1 MPIRFPVPYFRR
13 EVLITF
19 VRQGNTY
26 QMQIENG
33 LDLKEV
39 LTLDEAIWV
48 AMSAPIVAF
57 QCDAR
62 FLKFVDADANGHIG
76 SEELKQAIRWLLTQ
90 LPDHAAITEKFEGK
104 IRLSEIASE
113 NPAGKALVDSANYI
127 LKDLGIEDREHITLE
142 NIRKFQEIVKNRPL
156 NGDGVLSLNA
166 ATVSRL
172 AIMKDFLT
180 DAVAATGGVPD
191 IDGTQG
197 VNETQCNQ
205 FLDAI
210 PEYLNWLKLAE
221 IPEGES
227 STPIMRMGG
236 DTPALYTL
244 LNEHARSVEHFFKL
258 CRLLA
263 FDPRLNTKVFS
274 PEGKVLNF
282 DAANETEV
290 ESYLQALPLA
300 QPNPEGRLPLDT
312 QQINPALR
320 SWWQQVCEKIIKPGL
335 PAVPAELNAAAWA
348 EVKGLFAEYAAYLS
362 SKKGAIAEKVPVAH
376 LQRYL
381 ECADLRQAAHDLTV
395 RDQAVAET
403 LKAAS
408 EVERLLLYR
417 IWLLRLVNNFVSFP
431 ELYAPAQRALF
442 ERGSLVIDGRWFN
455 LAFPVSNLATHQAQ
469 AKLSSL
475 FVLYVEIALNA
486 TAKMLVAVPVT
497 TGSKGNLAVGKRGV
511 FFDLNKQEF
520 PAVVVQ
526 LIENPVCLAE
536 ALVAPF
542 SKAWS
547 MTEKKIET
555 WSNTSE
561 KAFQTKFD
569 KAITPPAPGAAPAAA
584 PAPATGTQ
592 PNGAGA
598 FLGISVAFAALGS
611 SFAFI
616 SKTISGMSATAIWA
630 SLICGILALMFP
642 ISLLAILKLRRQD
655 LSSLLEG
662 SGWAINSRMR
672 LSNRHRRQFSRSGI
686 YPKDAIGTPQKRGLT
701 IILILILAILLLI
714 FAVRLHRQLKQ
725 NKIPNPPAQQE
736 TTPQPAPQS
745 PPTP

>member
-1 MPIRFPVPYFRR
+1 M
-13 EVLITF
+13 ITF

-48 AMSAPIVAF
+48 AMSAPVDAF

-62 FLKFVDADANGHIG
+62 FLKFIDADANGHIG
-76 SEELKQAIRWLLTQ
+76 TEELKQAIRWLLTQ
-90 LPDHAAITEKFEGK
+90 LPDHAAITDKFDGK

-113 NPAGKALVDSANYI
+113 NPTGKAIVDSANYI
-127 LKDLGIEDREHITLE
+127 LNDLEIEDREHITLE
-142 NIRKFQEIVKNRPL
+142 IIRKFQDIVKNRPL
-156 NGDGVLSLNA
+156 NGDGVLSLNS

-172 AIMKDFLT
+172 EIMKDFLT
-180 DAVAATGGVPD
+180 DAIAATGGVPD
-191 IDGTQG
+191 MDGTQG
-197 VNETQCNQ
+197 VNEAQCNE

-210 PEYLNWLKLAE
+210 PEYLSWLELAK
-221 IPEGES
+221 IPEGET
-227 STPIMRMGG
+227 STPIMRMGT
-236 DTPALYTL
+236 DTPALYAL
-244 LNEHARSVEHFFKL
+244 LNEHANAVEHFFRL

-263 FDPRLNTKVFS
+263 FDPRLDTKVLS

-282 DAANETEV
+282 DASNETEV
-290 ESYLQALPLA
+290 EAYMQSLPLA
-300 QPNPEGRLPLDT
+300 QPNPEGRLPLDA
-312 QQINPALR
+312 QQINPIFR
-320 SWWQQVCEKIIKPGL
+320 SWWQQVGDKIIRPGL
-335 PAVPAELNAAAWA
+335 SAERTFLDAAAWT
-348 EVKGLFAEYAAYLS
+348 EVKGLFAEYSAYLAG
-362 SKKGAIAEKVPVAH
+362 KKGAIAEKIPVAN

-395 RDQAVAET
+395 RDQAVTDT

-417 IWLLRLVNNFVSFP
+417 IWLLRLANNFVSFP
-431 ELYAPAQRALF
+431 ELYTANRRALF

-455 LAFPVSNLATHQAQ
+455 LAFPVSNLAAHQAQ
-469 AKLSSL
+469 AKHSSL
-475 FVLYVEIALNA
+475 FVLYIEIAVNP
-486 TAKMLVAVPVT
+486 TTKMLAAVPVT
-497 TGSKGNLAVGKRGV
+497 TGSKGNLAIGKRGV

-542 SKAWS
+542 VKAWG
-547 MTEKKIET
+547 MVEKKIET
-555 WSNTSE
+555 WSSTTE
-561 KAFQTKFD
+561 KAFHTKFD
-569 KAITPPAPGAAPAAA
+569 KAITPPAPGTAPAAP
-584 PAPATGTQ
+584 PAGAQAGGT
-592 PNGAGA
+592 GA

-616 SKTISGMSATAIWA
+616 SKTIAGMSATAIWV
-630 SLICGILALMFP
+630 SVICGILALMFP

-672 LSNRHRRQFSRSGI
+672 LSNRHRRHFSRLGT
-686 YPKDAIGTPQKRGLT
+686 YPKDAIGTPQKHGLT
-701 IILILILAILLLI
+701 IILILILLILLLVFGI
-714 FAVRLHRQLKQ
+714 RLHRQIKQ
-725 NKIPNPPAQQE
+725 KRIPNPPAQQE
-736 TTPQPAPQS
+736 AAPAPA
-745 PPTP
+745 PPAETAPAP

>member
-1 MPIRFPVPYFRR
+1 
-13 EVLITF
+13 
-19 VRQGNTY
+19 
-26 QMQIENG
+26 
-33 LDLKEV
+33 
-39 LTLDEAIWV
+39 
-48 AMSAPIVAF
+48 
-57 QCDAR
+57 
-62 FLKFVDADANGHIG
+62 
-76 SEELKQAIRWLLTQ
+76 
-90 LPDHAAITEKFEGK
+90 
-104 IRLSEIASE
+104 
-113 NPAGKALVDSANYI
+113 
-127 LKDLGIEDREHITLE
+127 
-142 NIRKFQEIVKNRPL
+142 
-156 NGDGVLSLNA
+156 
-166 ATVSRL
+166 
-172 AIMKDFLT
+172 
-180 DAVAATGGVPD
+180 
-191 IDGTQG
+191 
-197 VNETQCNQ
+197 
-205 FLDAI
+205 
-210 PEYLNWLKLAE
+210 
-221 IPEGES
+221 
-227 STPIMRMGG
+227 MRMGG

-348 EVKGLFAEYAAYLS
+348 EVKGLFAAYAAYLS
-362 SKKGAIAEKVPVAH
+362 GKKGAIAEKVPVAH

-616 SKTISGMSATAIWA
+616 SKTISGMSATAIWV

-714 FAVRLHRQLKQ
+714 FGVRLYRQLKQ
-725 NKIPNPPAQQE
+725 NKMPIPPAQQE
-736 TTPQPAPQS
+736 TSPAQHAATATTP
-745 PPTP
+745 

>member
-1 MPIRFPVPYFRR
+1 M
-13 EVLITF
+13 ITF

-33 LDLKEV
+33 FDLKEV
-39 LTLDEAIWV
+39 LSLDEAIWV
-48 AMSAPIVAF
+48 AMSAPLDAF

-62 FLKFVDADANGHIG
+62 FLKFVDSDANGHLG

-104 IRLSEIASE
+104 IRLSEIASD
-113 NPAGKALVDSANYI
+113 NAVGKALVDSANNI
-127 LKDLGIEDREHITLE
+127 LNDLGIEDREHITLGY
-142 NIRKFQEIVKNRPL
+142 IRKFQEIVKNRPL

-166 ATVSRL
+166 ASVSRL
-172 AIMKDFLT
+172 AIMKDFLMDT
-180 DAVAATGGVPD
+180 IVATGGVAD

-197 VNETQCNQ
+197 VNEAQCNQ
-205 FLDAI
+205 VLDAI
-210 PEYLNWLKLAE
+210 PEYLNWLKMAE
-221 IPEGES
+221 IPEGQ
-227 STPIMRMGG
+227 TKTAIMSMGVE
-236 DTPALYTL
+236 TPALYAL
-244 LNEHARSVEHFFKL
+244 LCEHTKTVEHFFRL

-263 FDPRLNTKVFS
+263 FDPRLNSKALS

-282 DAANETEV
+282 DAANEAEV
-290 ESYLQALPLA
+290 ESYMQALPLA
-300 QPNPEGRLPLDT
+300 QPNPDGRLPMDM
-312 QQINPALR
+312 QKINPALR
-320 SWWQQVCEKIIKPGL
+320 GWWQQVCDKIIRPGL
-335 PAVPAELNAAAWA
+335 PAEPAELDAATWA
-348 EVKGLFAEYAAYLS
+348 EVKSLFAEYAAYLAG
-362 SKKGAIAEKVPVAH
+362 KKGAIAEKIPIAN

-381 ECADLRQAAHDLTV
+381 DCADLRQAAHDLTV
-395 RDQAVAET
+395 RDRAVAET
-403 LKAAS
+403 LKGAS

-431 ELYAPAQRALF
+431 DLYDPAQRALF

-455 LAFPVSNLATHQAQ
+455 LAFPVSNLATHQTQ

-486 TAKMLVAVPVT
+486 TDKLLVAVPVT

-511 FFDLNKQEF
+511 FFDLKKLEF

-561 KAFQTKFD
+561 NAFQTKFD
-569 KAITPPAPGAAPAAA
+569 KAITPPVAGAPVAAP
-584 PAPATGTQ
+584 PAPSSNTSQ
-592 PNGAGA
+592 NAGA

-616 SKTISGMSATAIWA
+616 SKTISGMSATAIWV

-672 LSNRHRRQFSRSGI
+672 LSNRHRRQFSRPGI
-686 YPKDAIGTPQKRGLT
+686 YPKDALGTPQKRGLT
-701 IILILILAILLLI
+701 IILILILLIMLLI
-714 FAVRLHRQLKQ
+714 FGARIHRQFKQ
-725 NKIPNPPAQQE
+725 NKMPNPPAQQE
-736 TTPQPAPQS
+736 TTPAPATPQAA
-745 PPTP
+745 P